1 MRETRTHA
9 YRLVLAMVVGGVCI
23 LALSASAVRE
33 AYAAIASRPV
43 GPAIERSPLAA
54 NGAHILYLPF
64 AFRDYSPF
72 ANGGFEDG
80 LRSWATERGPF
91 NGHGSGLAQR
101 VVSFDGGQRA
111 LLGQA
116 GNLDPGTIPV
126 GYGTLAQT
134 WTVERRYL
142 SLDYWVISFDNAKT
156 VRGYFDT
163 FEVSINRPPAD
174 ITEGERD
181 ARGCDESAR
190 LNPEGTLWVS
200 GAGLVF
206 CGGRPGESAGGVR
219 WDTGGWNTVTLDL
232 SAFQGQ
238 NITLYLTL
246 WSREYDAPFYNDRA
260 WFNTWAYVDNLRT
273 RD

>member
-1 MRETRTHA
+1 MRETRAHA
-9 YRLVLAMVVGGVCI
+9 YRLVLAMVVGGVCL

-33 AYAAIASRPV
+33 TYAATASGPV
-43 GPAIERSPLAA
+43 GAALKRSPLAA
-54 NGAHILYLPF
+54 NGAHTLYFPF

-72 ANGGFEDG
+72 ANGGFEAG
-80 LRSWATERGPF
+80 LRSWAAARGSF
-91 NGHGSGLAQR
+91 EGHGSGLAQR
-101 VVSFDGGQRA
+101 VVSFDGDQRA

-116 GNLDPGTIPV
+116 GNLDAGTIPV
-126 GYGTLAQT
+126 GYGTLAQI

-163 FEVSINRPPAD
+163 FEVSVNRPPAD
-174 ITEGERD
+174 ITDSERD

-190 LNPEGTLWVS
+190 LNPEGALFVS

-206 CGGRPGESAGGVR
+206 CGGRPGSSAGGVR
-219 WDTGGWNTVTLDL
+219 WDTGGWKTVTLDM

-238 NITLYLTL
+238 NVTVYLTL
-246 WSREYDAPFYNDRA
+246 WSREYEAPFYNDRA